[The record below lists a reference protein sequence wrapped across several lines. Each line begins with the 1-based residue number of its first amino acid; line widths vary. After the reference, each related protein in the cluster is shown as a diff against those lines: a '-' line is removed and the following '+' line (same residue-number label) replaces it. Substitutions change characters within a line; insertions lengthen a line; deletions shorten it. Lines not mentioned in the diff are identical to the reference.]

1 MFKVIKTILKIS
13 RIIVV
18 ILIVLNFIP
27 VKFAVQEEDI
37 DYRKEFYIVRF
48 RDKYNSITENW
59 ESECYII
66 GGKNNLYS
74 NTDIPVEVSGK
85 DPQKVV
91 LTFSTRFVIYGTL
104 EQDENNHYILHSDKW
119 QPFGSVS
126 LYAAGSRKALTVYD
140 YNIINRFSE
149 LAVIFSYIV
158 IIASVLFAL
167 LEKRLKKIK
176 KPLQ

>member
-1 MFKVIKTILKIS
+1 MLKVIKTILKIS

-48 RDKYNSITENW
+48 RDKYNSITKNW

-66 GGKNNLYS
+66 GDKNNLYS
-74 NTDIPVEVSGK
+74 NTDIPVKISGK
-85 DPQKVV
+85 DPQKIV
-91 LTFSTRFVIYGTL
+91 LTFSTRFIIYGTL
-104 EQDENNHYILHSDKW
+104 GQDENNHYILHSDKW

-126 LYAAGSRKALTVYD
+126 LSAAGSRKALTVYD
-140 YNIINRFSE
+140 YNIINRFSDSM
-149 LAVIFSYIV
+149 VIFSYIV